1 MHCDLTHPGSKYTP
15 FASVSEAI
23 SNISMT
29 CMAPSKAFN
38 IAGLQTSV
46 ISVPNEALRKRVNR
60 GINTDEVAEPNSFAI
75 QATEAAFND
84 SEGWLDEL
92 NRYLATNRAYLIE
105 QVSETFP
112 EIKIVEAK
120 ATYLAWLDCSA
131 ISQDTTEL
139 CAFIRHETG
148 LILSSGEIF
157 GGNGKSFIRWN
168 YACPLELLIDGVER
182 FKKAVRKYSEQ

>member
-1 MHCDLTHPGSKYTP
+1 M
-15 FASVSEAI
+15 
-23 SNISMT
+23 
-29 CMAPSKAFN
+29 
-38 IAGLQTSV
+38 
-46 ISVPNEALRKRVNR
+46 
-60 GINTDEVAEPNSFAI
+60 
-75 QATEAAFND
+75 
-84 SEGWLDEL
+84 
-92 NRYLATNRAYLIE
+92 ATNRAYLIE

-120 ATYLAWLDCSA
+120 ATYLAWLDCSS

-157 GGNGKSFIRWN
+157 GGNGRAFIRWN
-168 YACPLELLIDGVER
+168 YACPLEILIDGVER